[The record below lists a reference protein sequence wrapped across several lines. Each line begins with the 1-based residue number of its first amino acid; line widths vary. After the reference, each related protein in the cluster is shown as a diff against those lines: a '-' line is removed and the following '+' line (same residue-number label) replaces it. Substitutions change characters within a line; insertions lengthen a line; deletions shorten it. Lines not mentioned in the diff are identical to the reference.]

1 MSSLGMQQASNFSN
15 LKCEGKRERQ
25 REEGERGERER
36 EKKGYKAKIRVSF
49 QHTGLQEA
57 NYLQIITPGSFNIS
71 VVFSVY

>member
-1 MSSLGMQQASNFSN
+1 MGVQRQLQLYKSL
-15 LKCEGKRERQ
+15 
-25 REEGERGERER
+25 ERGGKGER